1 MGRFPKVIM
10 SNPERPARPT
20 STHPVDIVSEIIVDT
35 LPSSGI
41 GVELRDGK
49 PYLPVFVEALRDR
62 LHGECV
68 VWDRSLECEPRDAYV
83 IAYTLA
89 SVMQID
95 LGGVSYMLRDIVDL
109 RGLLA
114 YPVMAVK
121 TSLKGR

>member
-1 MGRFPKVIM
+1 MSRFPKVIM
-10 SNPERPARPT
+10 SDPPRPARPT

-35 LPSSGI
+35 LPSSDI
-41 GVELRDGK
+41 G
-49 PYLPVFVEALRDR
+49 
-62 LHGECV
+62 
-68 VWDRSLECEPRDAYV
+68 LECEPRDAYV

-114 YPVMAVK
+114 YPVMAVT